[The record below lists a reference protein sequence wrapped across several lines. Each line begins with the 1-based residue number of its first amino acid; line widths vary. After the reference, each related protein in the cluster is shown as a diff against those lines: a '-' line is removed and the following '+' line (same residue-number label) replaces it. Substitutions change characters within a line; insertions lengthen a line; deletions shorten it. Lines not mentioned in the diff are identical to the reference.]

1 MKLNKKFFIFLIS
14 IIAIY
19 ATFLILSDFSKL
31 SEKIID
37 FKIEYLP
44 VILILAPL
52 GWLAL
57 YYRWVLLLRNL
68 NYNLPHKKNFQIFLS
83 GFALSVTPGK
93 VGELLKSQLLKDSF
107 GIPRKITAPVI
118 LVERLYNAVGIVT
131 VSSFGIWFFDF
142 SGIVILI
149 TTCILVVIFVSLRI
163 KKLFLILIQKISKI
177 KFLSKFSDSFSDSYD
192 VVNTSI
198 KPKIFII
205 SSLLSVVYWILE
217 SIAVYFILRSF
228 GIDFLELYNV
238 IPAYATSIILG
249 VASLMPAGLGVVE
262 GTLVGLLSIQGLAIS
277 TAITLTIFI
286 RIFTIWYS
294 VIVGFVALKLV
305 DAFSINNSKS

>member
-249 VASLMPAGLGVVE
+249 VVSFMPAGLGVVE

>member
-118 LVERLYNAVGIVT
+118 LVERLYNAVGIVI

-249 VASLMPAGLGVVE
+249 VVSFMPAGLGVVE

>member
-249 VASLMPAGLGVVE
+249 VVSFMPAGLGVVE

-277 TAITLTIFI
+277 AAITLTIFI